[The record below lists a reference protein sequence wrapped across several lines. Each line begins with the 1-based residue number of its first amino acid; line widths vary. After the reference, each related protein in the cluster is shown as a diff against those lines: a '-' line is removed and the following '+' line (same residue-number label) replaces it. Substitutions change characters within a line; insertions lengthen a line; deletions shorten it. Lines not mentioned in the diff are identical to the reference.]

1 MRAPEGYH
9 LREARYWE
17 DCTFEEPDGTL
28 RKEGTQPVTDAD
40 FSIQLAV
47 VFNGKPRAYN
57 LDGGFVI
64 LGQRIF
70 TMKPG
75 LGGTPA
81 DCPNR

>member
-1 MRAPEGYH
+1 
-9 LREARYWE
+9 
-17 DCTFEEPDGTL
+17 
-28 RKEGTQPVTDAD
+28 VTDAE